1 MAIRKEEEFMFVN
14 NFDNVINWLRFNK
27 DIEIINNEARE
38 LALSKFDAKVL
49 ARKHIDFYKKILEK
63 KHEN

>member
-1 MAIRKEEEFMFVN
+1 VAIRKEEEFMFVN

-38 LALSKFDAKVL
+38 LALSKFDVKVL
-49 ARKHIDFYKKILEK
+49 ARKHIDF
-63 KHEN
+63 